1 MRKYITWT
9 LPAMALLFA
18 SAAEAQYDAKL
29 QAPIFK
35 TKLVQAVDECASPT
49 TVISGI
55 GACAPT
61 NAASDGTPF
70 SVGHMIV
77 RARINSA
84 QVLTVLRSS
93 PNAGVKAALGGLNVR
108 TRLTVRVTRT
118 SALSTTWADF
128 TLNCPISTVT
138 GTGNIVMRSAL
149 TACGLPGVAA
159 SENFQ
164 REIVHAE
171 VINADTG
178 LAIAVP
184 GVRRR

>member
-9 LPAMALLFA
+9 LPAVALLFA
-18 SAAEAQYDAKL
+18 SAADAQYDAKL
-29 QAPIFK
+29 QAPLFK

-49 TVISGI
+49 TIISGI

-61 NAASDGTPF
+61 NADTDGTQF

-93 PNAGVKAALGGLNVR
+93 PNAAVKAALGGLNVR
-108 TRLTVRVTRT
+108 TRLTVRVTRST
-118 SALSTTWADF
+118 GVSTTWADF
-128 TLNCPISTVT
+128 VLNCPISTVT
-138 GTGNIVMRSAL
+138 GTGNIVMRSSL
-149 TACGLPGVAA
+149 TGCGLPGVAA
-159 SENFQ
+159 TESFQ

-178 LAIAVP
+178 RAIAVP
-184 GVRRR
+184 GVRKR